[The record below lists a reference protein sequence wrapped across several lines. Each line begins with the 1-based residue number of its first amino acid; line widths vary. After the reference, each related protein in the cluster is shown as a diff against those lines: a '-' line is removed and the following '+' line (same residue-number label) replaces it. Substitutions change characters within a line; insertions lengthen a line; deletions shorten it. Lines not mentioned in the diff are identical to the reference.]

1 MNVTGIANKSHTKNP
16 KYKPTYKTM
25 CVFYDFIYSKKLAF
39 TYKSSFP
46 NRQNPMKPNN
56 MYKIV
61 EKANPATLAF
71 FILISVD
78 YFNPL

>member
-1 MNVTGIANKSHTKNP
+1 
-16 KYKPTYKTM
+16 
-25 CVFYDFIYSKKLAF
+25 
-39 TYKSSFP
+39 
-46 NRQNPMKPNN
+46 MKPNN